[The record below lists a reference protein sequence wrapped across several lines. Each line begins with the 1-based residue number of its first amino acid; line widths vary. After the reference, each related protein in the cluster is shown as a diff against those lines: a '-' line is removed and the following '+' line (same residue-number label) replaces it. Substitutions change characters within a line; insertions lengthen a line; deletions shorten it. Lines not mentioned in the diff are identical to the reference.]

1 MPTTMAKAARAG
13 AAPLRHDG
21 SLPEEIVVW
30 EILVRLDPKSLLRC
44 RVVRR
49 TWRHATSTR
58 AFLLAHHA
66 HQPALPIALDEEY
79 ILTAD
84 RLAAAKLH
92 TVAHLDK
99 AFNPEASC
107 DGLLVLSRY
116 NNMTDT
122 IDFSVCNLATRQFA
136 PLQQLH
142 ELGLRLLGMYSH
154 QPTGEYRLL
163 LERDSY
169 NETPE
174 DQLGYY
180 VFALGSHQSP
190 RYIGWQESTSQCFSL
205 PVLVCDSLHW
215 YPVYYVSESS
225 YIRLQ
230 SESKAIIVFDTIAES
245 FRPMHAPIVSSNS
258 YAFEMD
264 GTLGIYGRN
273 YAKTTIDIWVLQNY
287 ESEVWDFK
295 YRIKL
300 PVAEIRGKFEAFD
313 DHWNVE
319 VVSADGD
326 VLLLVNSGRCLS
338 YVDNDGKLID
348 SFDHGR
354 KYFFLSKYRLKQSLV
369 QHTFFQAL
377 ESSAVNTSPFI

>member
-44 RVVRR
+44 RTVRR

-79 ILTAD
+79 ILTVD
-84 RLAAAKLH
+84 RLAAAQLH

-107 DGLLVLSRY
+107 DGLLILSRC

-154 QPTGEYRLL
+154 EPTGEYRLL
-163 LERDSY
+163 LERHSY

-190 RYIGWQESTSQCFSL
+190 RYIGWQ
-205 PVLVCDSLHW
+205 DLHW

-225 YIRLQ
+225 YVRLQ
-230 SESKAIIVFDTIAES
+230 SESKVIIVFDPIADS
-245 FRPMHAPIVSSNS
+245 FWPMRAPIVSTNS

-264 GTLGIYGRN
+264 GTLGIYSHN

-287 ESEVWDFK
+287 KSEVWDFK

-326 VLLLVNSGRCLS
+326 VLLLVSSDRCLS

-354 KYFFLSKYRLKQSLV
+354 KYFFLSKYRL
-369 QHTFFQAL
+369 
-377 ESSAVNTSPFI
+377 

>member
-44 RVVRR
+44 RTVRR

-79 ILTAD
+79 ILTVD
-84 RLAAAKLH
+84 RLAAAQLH

-107 DGLLVLSRY
+107 DGLLILSRC

-154 QPTGEYRLL
+154 EPTGEYRLL
-163 LERDSY
+163 LERHSY

-190 RYIGWQESTSQCFSL
+190 RYIGWQESTSQCFTSL
-205 PVLVCDSLHW
+205 GM
-215 YPVYYVSESS
+215 
-225 YIRLQ
+225 R
-230 SESKAIIVFDTIAES
+230 
-245 FRPMHAPIVSSNS
+245 
-258 YAFEMD
+258 
-264 GTLGIYGRN
+264 
-273 YAKTTIDIWVLQNY
+273 
-287 ESEVWDFK
+287 
-295 YRIKL
+295 
-300 PVAEIRGKFEAFD
+300 
-313 DHWNVE
+313 
-319 VVSADGD
+319 
-326 VLLLVNSGRCLS
+326 
-338 YVDNDGKLID
+338 
-348 SFDHGR
+348 
-354 KYFFLSKYRLKQSLV
+354 
-369 QHTFFQAL
+369 
-377 ESSAVNTSPFI
+377 